1 MTPVKKLKLRT
12 TINGVHLLTMPD
24 GTELPSLEKTKV
36 IQDAELARKGLCKVI
51 ATFAFVEIDTTNIK

>member
-1 MTPVKKLKLRT
+1 MD
-12 TINGVHLLTMPD
+12 GVQILTLSD

-51 ATFAFVEIDTTNIK
+51 ATFAFVEIDITNIK